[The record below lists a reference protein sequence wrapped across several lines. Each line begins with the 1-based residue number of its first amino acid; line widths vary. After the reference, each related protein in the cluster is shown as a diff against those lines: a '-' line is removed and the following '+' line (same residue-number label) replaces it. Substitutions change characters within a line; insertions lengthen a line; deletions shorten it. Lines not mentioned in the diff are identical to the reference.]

1 MDAYSWGVFAGGII
15 AVTLS
20 VWFLGWCFKLVI
32 RRHWFRGH
40 YTQVVITTALA
51 WLLLWFTNTE
61 TPFPDTTLSAPTL
74 VGGGLLALAIRTSK
88 FFLNSPPLEDEEENG

>member
-51 WLLLWFTNTE
+51 WLLLWFTNT
-61 TPFPDTTLSAPTL
+61 TLSAPTL
-74 VGGGLLALAIRTSK
+74 VGGGLLALAIRTSP
-88 FFLNSPPLEDEEENG
+88 FFLPLEDGN